1 MQCILRRR
9 VHSMEDKIPP
19 DGVVV
24 KNARLAVAAEL
35 RRKKI
40 LKQPIAKY
48 DPKTGKVYLLHS
60 DGTREDVGETRRA
73 RYSERKR

>member
-1 MQCILRRR
+1 
-9 VHSMEDKIPP
+9 MENRIPS

-35 RRKKI
+35 RKKKI

-48 DPKTGKVYLLHS
+48 DPKTGKVYLLYS
-60 DGTREDVGETRRA
+60 DGTCKEVGETRRA
-73 RYSERKR
+73 RYSERKH